1 MPSKRRQLNVR
12 LSEEGEELLTRLV
25 ERMRA
30 ELGIAVSQ
38 SAVVQ
43 AGLIELRKKYLAD
56 SPNPNR
62 KRRKEGD

>member
-43 AGLIELRKKYLAD
+43 AGLNELRRKYLAD
-56 SPNPNR
+56 SPKPNR
-62 KRRKEGD
+62 KQRKEGD